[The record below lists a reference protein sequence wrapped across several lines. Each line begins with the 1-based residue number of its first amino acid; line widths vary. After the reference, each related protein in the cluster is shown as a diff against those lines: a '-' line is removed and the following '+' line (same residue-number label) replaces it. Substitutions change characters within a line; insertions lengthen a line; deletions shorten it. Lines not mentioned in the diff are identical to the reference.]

1 MRDHPPRVLVAYG
14 SKRGGTREIAE
25 AIAEVLLGEGVDAE
39 LADAADVRSV
49 EAYDA
54 VIIGG
59 ALYMSRWH
67 RDARNLLVHH
77 AHALQTMPVWLF
89 SSGPLDAS
97 AGDKLLPP
105 TTQVA
110 GLMERIGARG
120 HVMFGGRLEADAK
133 GFVASAM
140 AKTRA
145 GDWRAWHQVRAWAK
159 DVARELLEDKPR
171 VPVSIEPPSPLR
183 VQRFLLAALCL
194 FVGVTAIGGGI
205 TLVLYPDG
213 SAMNASPEMLE
224 HSPFSTFLIPGLL
237 LLFVVGFGNAVAGV
251 LVASNARHAPYVAFV
266 AGAALLVWIVV
277 QMVMVRPH
285 HWLQLVYL
293 ATAILILI
301 EARNVLDLRGRNG
314 RSRPQ
319 LLGSMAKSR

>member
-25 AIAEVLLGEGVDAE
+25 KIAEVLLGEGVDAE
-39 LADAADVRSV
+39 LADAGDVRSV
-49 EAYDA
+49 DSYDA
-54 VIIGG
+54 AIIGG
-59 ALYMSRWH
+59 ALYMNRWQ

-77 AHALQTMPVWLF
+77 AQALRTRPVWLF
-89 SSGPLDAS
+89 SSGPLDFS
-97 AGDKLLPP
+97 ADDKLMPP
-105 TTQVA
+105 TAQVA
-110 GLMERIGARG
+110 GLMERVGARG
-120 HVMFGGRLEADAK
+120 HVMFGGRLEPDAK

-140 AKTRA
+140 AKSHA
-145 GDWRAWHQVRAWAK
+145 GDWREWHRVQTWAK
-159 DVARELLEDKPR
+159 DVARELLDEEPR
-171 VPVSIEPPSPLR
+171 ARASIEPPPQPR

-194 FVGVTAIGGGI
+194 FVGLTAIGGGI
-205 TLVLYPDG
+205 MLVLHPDG
-213 SAMNASPEMLE
+213 SAMNATTELLR

-237 LLFVVGFGNAVAGV
+237 LLFVVGLSNAIAGV
-251 LVASNARHAPYVAFV
+251 LVAFNARLGPYVALL
-266 AGAALLVWIVV
+266 AGAALLGWIVV
-277 QMVMVRPH
+277 QVIMVRPH

-301 EARNVLDLRGRNG
+301 EARNVLDLRGRRG